1 MSLKYPSI
9 PEPEASIESLLMAV
23 KALKIN
29 IEILTAQ
36 RSTRAEGVATL
47 QDLVDLGLVDQDEL
61 PS

>member
-23 KALKIN
+23 RALKIN